1 MKILLIEDD
10 DVLIKVLTKSLKP
23 HRYILD
29 VVKDGE
35 MGWTYGSTFEYDLI
49 MLDIVLPKLDGISLC
64 QRFRAEGFTTPI
76 LLLTSQDTIT
86 AKVRGLDAGADDYV
100 VKPFDPAELVA
111 RIRALL
117 RRSSTTPLP
126 LLSWGDLLLNLST
139 CEVSYNGQPLTLSAM
154 EYELL
159 ELLLRDSQHVFSTD
173 ELIDRLWSSEQFPS
187 EATVRSHIRRVRQK
201 LVSVGAPKDFI
212 ATVHGRGYYLK
223 APVTTP
229 KDSEPF
235 FATRDQSQPLTP
247 STTELL
253 TAKANNREQ
262 LLAGQ
267 DRALAS
273 KPEYLAFLNETW
285 TATKPK
291 SLEQINILF
300 QIVRDLKADQ
310 LRSQQQKQ
318 AQQIAHKLAGTL
330 GIFGLTKSV
339 QAARQLES
347 CLDCQICLYP
357 EQALLIHTLATTL
370 QQDIEDTVLIQM
382 SQITEGLSPLLLLAT
397 SDSATHQSLVD
408 IAATR
413 GIRIQIASI
422 PTEITSLTT
431 LESISGSDQQP
442 DAILFQLP
450 TDSAESDTHGPS
462 TPQAHNLR
470 KIWRMFEHLYPDTPI
485 LVMGERGELSDRI
498 QATRW
503 GGKLF
508 LEAQTP
514 PEQIIEGVIQF
525 LGRSKLPNKVMILDD
540 DQDWL
545 CALPALLKPWGF
557 KVTTLANPQQFWTV
571 LKAVTPDALVLDV
584 NMPQIN
590 GFELCQLLRN
600 DPYWRQLPVLFL
612 SALTDPSSQ
621 SQAFKAGADDY
632 LCKPVRGG
640 ELAHRILN
648 RLQRRVVSYP
658 ITM

>member
-10 DVLIKVLTKSLKP
+10 DVLIQVLTKSLKP

-35 MGWTYGSTFEYDLI
+35 MGWNYGSTFEYDLI
-49 MLDIVLPKLDGISLC
+49 ILDIVLPKLDGISLC

-86 AKVRGLDAGADDYV
+86 AKVRGLNAGADDYV
-100 VKPFDPAELVA
+100 VKPFDQAELIA
-111 RIRALL
+111 RMRALF
-117 RRSSTTPLP
+117 RRSSTPPLP

-201 LVSVGAPKDFI
+201 LISVGAPKDFI

-223 APVTTP
+223 APVATE
-229 KDSEPF
+229 EPAKLF
-235 FATRDQSQPLTP
+235 SAQTQGEPLQPAT
-247 STTELL
+247 STSL
-253 TAKANNREQ
+253 TAKSGDPEQ

-267 DRALAS
+267 GHPLAS
-273 KPEYLAFLNETW
+273 KSEYLAFLNDTW

-291 SLEQINILF
+291 SLDQVSILF
-300 QIVRDLKADQ
+300 QFVQDLQADQ
-310 LRSQQQKQ
+310 LRYQQQKQ

-330 GIFGLTKSV
+330 GIFGLTQSI
-339 QAARQLES
+339 QAARQLEA
-347 CLDCQICLYP
+347 CLDGQTCLQP
-357 EQALLIHTLATTL
+357 EQAPLIYTLATTL
-370 QQDIEDTVLIQM
+370 QQDIESTALIQM
-382 SQITEGLSPLLLLAT
+382 SQSPEGLSPLLLLAT
-397 SDSATHQSLVD
+397 PDAKIHQPLVD
-408 IAATR
+408 IAAKR
-413 GIRIQIASI
+413 GIRIQVAPIS
-422 PTEITSLTT
+422 TEMKILTSL
-431 LESISGSDQQP
+431 ESNWEWGDQQP

-450 TDSAESDTHGPS
+450 AYSIESDTQAPS
-462 TPQAHNLR
+462 TPQAQNLQET
-470 KIWRMFEHLYPDTPI
+470 WRMFERLYPDTPI

-498 QATRW
+498 QAMRW

-508 LEAQTP
+508 LEAQTS

-525 LGRSKLPNKVMILDD
+525 LGRSRLPNKVMILDD

-545 CALPALLKPWGF
+545 YALPTLLKPWGF
-557 KVTTLANPQQFWTV
+557 KVTTLANPQQFWTI
-571 LKAVTPDALVLDV
+571 LQAVTPDALVLDI

-590 GFELCQLLRN
+590 GFELCQLLRS
-600 DPYWRQLPVLFL
+600 DPYWGQLPVLFL
-612 SALTDPSSQ
+612 SALTDPISQ
-621 SQAFKAGADDY
+621 RQAFKVGADDY
-632 LCKPVRGG
+632 LCKPVAGV
-640 ELAHRILN
+640 ELANRILN
-648 RLQRRVVSYP
+648 RLQRRTVSR
-658 ITM
+658 